1 MIFIAIIIILPI
13 TSYIFARWIK
23 KNNVWLEEGDVRN
36 KETRW
41 LIIGLIGINVLV
53 VLPLVVFL
61 LFGIGENGTN
71 ISVVLL
77 QVMTFIIKL
86 LMMNFFFIWVRWT
99 LVRFRYDQ
107 LQNLAWKVLLPIAII
122 NVFLT
127 GIFVVVLGV

>member
-77 QVMTFIIKL
+77 QVMTFIVKL

-107 LQNLAWKVLLPIAII
+107 LQNLAWKVLLPIAIV